1 MGTLYR
7 QRRAGAV
14 VLHGNGGVLP
24 GLSDKTNGL
33 PTDDMSMREDTRTQ
47 FSPASPRWGPRG
59 RGQSLLR
66 DPQNSSGAKPATG
79 ASPWTEPAL
88 PPGFGSPF
96 GVGNSGWIWWLLW
109 GGRHWM
115 AGLPPEDRGARL
127 RDWLSSSR
135 SQAEERSHFC
145 GDKRRRSPMDAIA
158 SSRRKRG
165 AG

>member
-79 ASPWTEPAL
+79 ASPWTEPVL
-88 PPGFGSPF
+88 PPGFGPSF
-96 GVGNSGWIWWLLW
+96 
-109 GGRHWM
+109 GGRQFWLDM
-115 AGLPPEDRGARL
+115 VAPMGWPSLDGRLAAGGQGGAAARL
-127 RDWLSSSR
+127 VVEL
-135 SQAEERSHFC
+135 ALP
-145 GDKRRRSPMDAIA
+145 G
-158 SSRRKRG
+158 
-165 AG
+165 